1 MVQGFERPNR
11 GSSVPPFDPPKPS
24 CTIDGSAPDGLPSR
38 PHRPARPIGILGVAQ
53 EPRHSPEPNI
63 MSSAPFVRIA
73 ELSSHAGQSVV
84 VRAWV
89 THVRSSG
96 KIAFAVLRD
105 GTGIC
110 QSVFVKSQVTPE
122 VWARF
127 AELTTETSVEITGEA
142 RAEARAPGGFELG
155 VTELTVVGP
164 SPSDYPIQPKEHGVD
179 FLMDHR
185 HLWLRSPRQQAILR
199 IRHEIEQA
207 IHDFYYERGFIR
219 VDTPILTA
227 AIGERS
233 GLFSTEYFDEG
244 TAYLAQTGQLYGEA
258 AAAALGRI
266 YTFGPTFRAEKSKTR
281 RHLSEFWMI
290 EPEVAFNDSDDNMRL
305 QEDFVAYLV
314 RRCLDRRQPELKELE
329 RDTSKL
335 DKVVTPFVRLDYGD
349 AVSLL
354 QRKGS
359 PVKWGEDLGAE
370 DESLIVEDYDRPVFV
385 MNYPKEAKAFY
396 MKENPADPRTVL
408 CDDLLAP
415 EGYGEIIGGSQR
427 EDDHD
432 KLLARIKE
440 EGLPLDAYGWYLD
453 LRKYGTFVHS
463 GFGLGLERTVAWICG
478 LQHIREA
485 SLFPRMMYRL
495 KP

>member
-1 MVQGFERPNR
+1 VTDVTDVTVSSSRIIDLPALA
-11 GSSVPPFDPPKPS
+11 GS
-24 CTIDGSAPDGLPSR
+24 TA
-38 PHRPARPIGILGVAQ
+38 
-53 EPRHSPEPNI
+53 
-63 MSSAPFVRIA
+63 FVR
-73 ELSSHAGQSVV
+73 G
-84 VRAWV
+84 WV
-89 THVRSSG
+89 THLRSSG
-96 KIAFAVLRD
+96 KVAFVVMRD
-105 GTGIC
+105 GTGTL
-110 QSVFVKSQVTPE
+110 QAVVVKSAVAPE
-122 VWARF
+122 VWERF
-127 AELTTETSVEITGEA
+127 AHLTQETSIEITGEV
-142 RAEARAPGGFELG
+142 RVDARAPGGVEIGVSNLVILG
-155 VTELTVVGP
+155 T
-164 SPSDYPIQPKEHGVD
+164 SPIDYPIQPKEHGID

-185 HLWLRSPRQQAILR
+185 HFWLRSPRQQAILR
-199 IRHEIEQA
+199 VRHEIEQA
-207 IHDFYYERGFIR
+207 IQDFFYDRGFIR

-244 TAYLAQTGQLYGEA
+244 QAYLAQTGQLYGEA

-305 QEDFVAYLV
+305 QEDFVSFLV
-314 RRCLDRRQPELKELE
+314 RRCLDRRKAELAELE

-335 DKVVTPFVRLDYGD
+335 ENVVPPFVRLDYTD
-349 AVSLL
+349 AITLI

-359 PVKWGEDLGAE
+359 ETKWGEDLGAE

-478 LQHIREA
+478 TPHIRETSA
-485 SLFPRMMYRL
+485 FPRLMNRL
-495 KP
+495 RP